1 MADHSYMSG
10 RFNLGQLASEHERIE
25 RREWWLWSFAVAIT
39 LLLTVG
45 IASFSISWL
54 HVEVGPSYWY
64 DLREWI
70 RALAGLVLLF
80 DIYTLYQQLQLQR
93 LRRRLIEGEQLFR
106 LISENAA
113 DMIAVVDMDG
123 RRLYNSPAYE
133 KVLGY
138 SAAELESGDSL
149 EHVHPDDRQRVIDA
163 AEMARVTG
171 RGQRI
176 EYRMRHRDAS
186 WRDLE
191 STANVV
197 RDANGTPTRLV
208 IVNRDITD
216 RKRAEAMLA
225 HNAFHDGLTNLPNR
239 ALFADRLQ
247 HALTISKRHTEYK
260 FAVLHIDVDEF
271 KLFNDSLG
279 HESGDALL
287 VHIGK
292 TLQSS
297 IRRADS
303 ITRKNSNSLPEPGAE
318 DDRLARLGSD
328 EFTVL
333 LDDIR
338 EPSDA
343 VRVAERLQ
351 TRLARPL
358 RLGEHEIVL
367 SASVGIA
374 LSNSRRS
381 KAEEVLRDAEIAM
394 HRAKLEG
401 KARCVVFDPAM
412 HASAINRLTLEADLR
427 QALASGDLRP
437 YYQPIVSLETRRI
450 VGFEALTR
458 WQRPD
463 RVVYPGEFIPVA
475 DESGLILEMNRLLTR
490 QAAEQI
496 RQWNSQFSCNP
507 PLTMSVNV
515 APKQFADP
523 GLASDVR
530 QILQDTAADPA
541 TLRLEITET
550 IAMSDA
556 DKAAD
561 VLVQLKS
568 LGVGLSLDDFGNGY
582 SSLIRLRNFPF
593 DTLKIDRAFIS
604 NIDRESE
611 SSDIVKIILLLAHNF
626 GLKVVAE
633 GVETQEQ
640 VTQISRLGCELA
652 QGYLF
657 SRPVDQSSASQLLAD
672 RARVF

>member
-1 MADHSYMSG
+1 
-10 RFNLGQLASEHERIE
+10 
-25 RREWWLWSFAVAIT
+25 
-39 LLLTVG
+39 
-45 IASFSISWL
+45 
-54 HVEVGPSYWY
+54 
-64 DLREWI
+64 
-70 RALAGLVLLF
+70 
-80 DIYTLYQQLQLQR
+80 
-93 LRRRLIEGEQLFR
+93 
-106 LISENAA
+106 
-113 DMIAVVDMDG
+113 
-123 RRLYNSPAYE
+123 
-133 KVLGY
+133 
-138 SAAELESGDSL
+138 
-149 EHVHPDDRQRVIDA
+149 
-163 AEMARVTG
+163 
-171 RGQRI
+171 
-176 EYRMRHRDAS
+176 
-186 WRDLE
+186 
-191 STANVV
+191 
-197 RDANGTPTRLV
+197 
-208 IVNRDITD
+208 
-216 RKRAEAMLA
+216 
-225 HNAFHDGLTNLPNR
+225 
-239 ALFADRLQ
+239 
-247 HALTISKRHTEYK
+247 
-260 FAVLHIDVDEF
+260 
-271 KLFNDSLG
+271 
-279 HESGDALL
+279 
-287 VHIGK
+287 
-292 TLQSS
+292 
-297 IRRADS
+297 
-303 ITRKNSNSLPEPGAE
+303 
-318 DDRLARLGSD
+318 
-328 EFTVL
+328 
-333 LDDIR
+333 
-338 EPSDA
+338 
-343 VRVAERLQ
+343 
-351 TRLARPL
+351 
-358 RLGEHEIVL
+358 
-367 SASVGIA
+367 
-374 LSNSRRS
+374 
-381 KAEEVLRDAEIAM
+381 
-394 HRAKLEG
+394 
-401 KARCVVFDPAM
+401 M